1 VTDGIARL
9 AKVALLAGF
18 ALYLALVVFN
28 NLTDHASNEVF
39 IRHVLAMDTT
49 FPGNAGM
56 WRALHAPWMIH
67 VFYTTIIVW
76 EAAACALVAAGAWR
90 LWRARGE
97 SAAVFH
103 RAKGLAI
110 AGLALNL
117 LQWLVAFIA
126 VGGEWF
132 LMWQSQTWNGSEAA
146 GRLFTIAGITLLLV
160 NAPDGDRAAAG
171 E

>member
-9 AKVALLAGF
+9 ARIALLKGY

-28 NLTDHASNEVF
+28 NLTDHASNYVF
-39 IRHVLAMDTT
+39 IQHVLAMDTT

-56 WRALHAPWMIH
+56 WRALHAPWAIH
-67 VFYTTIIVW
+67 AFYTTIIVW
-76 EAAACALVAAGAWR
+76 EAAACGLIAAGAWR
-90 LWRARGE
+90 LWRAR
-97 SAAVFH
+97 AASPAAFQ

-110 AGLALNL
+110 AGLTLSL

-132 LMWQSQTWNGSEAA
+132 LMWQSPAWNGNETAA
-146 GRLFTIAGITLLLV
+146 RMFLVAGVVLLFV
-160 NAPDGDRAAAG
+160 NAPDGAPSA